1 MSDAINELK
10 RALLLFGTMALI
22 LGIIY
27 PLAITGIS
35 QVIFPSQAN
44 GEVVIVNGKIV
55 GSELIGQ
62 NFTSP
67 RYFHG
72 RPSAVGYNASTS
84 GGSNYGPTNVK
95 LTDRVNA
102 SINEIKTENGLSAN
116 ATVPA
121 DLVLASGSGLDRYIS
136 VDSAELQVPRIA
148 KARNLNES
156 VIRELITKNEEVP
169 FPGIGQPV
177 VNVLKLNIA
186 LDGIHYI

>member
-1 MSDAINELK
+1 MKELK
-10 RALLLFGTMALI
+10 SALLLFGTMALI
-22 LGIIY
+22 VGIIY

-35 QVIFPSQAN
+35 QVIFPNQAN
-44 GEVVIVNGKIV
+44 GEIITVNGKIV

-72 RPSAVGYNASTS
+72 RPSAVDYNASTS
-84 GGSNYGPTNVK
+84 GGSNYGPTNIK
-95 LTDRVNA
+95 LIDRVNA
-102 SINEIKTENGLSAN
+102 SITEIKVEDGLPTN
-116 ATVPA
+116 ATIPS

-136 VDSAELQVPRIA
+136 VESADIQVPRIA
-148 KARNLNES
+148 KERNLNES
-156 VIRELITKNEEVP
+156 VIRDLINKNKEVP

-186 LDGIHYI
+186 LDGIH